1 MSGSTKHNTVTR
13 HDRVDVSIK
22 VMTAVWQHSQARS
35 EDLSVALA
43 IADFSNDEG
52 LAFPPIQ
59 ILAKKARLSPR
70 QVKRAHQELQR
81 LRELD
86 IFKNRGPQGGN
97 REDYERRYHVDPIR
111 NAKVNGNLARLVDC
125 LGAENAPKVA
135 AYYLGCADPFYLKV
149 VHSTEILLRDC
160 EGLHTQCVTGRRAAT
175 RPTSVVGLL

>member
-35 EDLSVALA
+35 GDLLVALA

-52 LAFPPIQ
+52 LAVPPIQ
-59 ILAKKARLSPR
+59 TLAKKARLSPR
-70 QVKRAHQELQR
+70 QVKRALQELQR

-97 REDYERRYHVDPIR
+97 R
-111 NAKVNGNLARLVDC
+111 
-125 LGAENAPKVA
+125 
-135 AYYLGCADPFYLKV
+135 
-149 VHSTEILLRDC
+149 
-160 EGLHTQCVTGRRAAT
+160 
-175 RPTSVVGLL
+175 